1 MCIRDRGNIT
11 TQGQQDRQS
20 IGTQGDVDI
29 RKIGAESDRD
39 VRNTQTTGDEGRKT
53 MEKEDELTAKK
64 SNRQQARSRSL
75 ARAF

>member
-1 MCIRDRGNIT
+1 
-11 TQGQQDRQS
+11 
-20 IGTQGDVDI
+20 
-29 RKIGAESDRD
+29 